1 MALASKTVLHQ
12 DSAPPPR
19 KCSPRRSSSL
29 PSHHAFAQPLPHHLA
44 QGGPLGVL
52 RGSPDQEEPGVALPG
67 SSSPSPVSFQ
77 APPPLA
83 AREPSA
89 QPGFPGSPPAALQRS
104 DPEES
109 THLQSGLGSELDA
122 TASGQRLLRGLRR
135 RASVS
140 SGASVRSGRPWLCAC
155 RVSVAWPGRV
165 CL

>member
-1 MALASKTVLHQ
+1 MALASKTGFHQ
-12 DSAPPPR
+12 ASASPPR

-29 PSHHAFAQPLPHHLA
+29 PSHHASAQPLPPPPCAGWSL
-44 QGGPLGVL
+44 GGLTGIP
-52 RGSPDQEEPGVALPG
+52 RPRRTRSGSPCLILP
-67 SSSPSPVSFQ
+67 SRVPFQ

-89 QPGFPGSPPAALQRS
+89 QPGFPGCPPAACSAR

-109 THLQSGLGSELDA
+109 THLQSRLGSERDA

-140 SGASVRSGRPWLCAC
+140 AGASVRGGRPWLCAC